1 MPKMK
6 LASVSFFLWKLI
18 FFLSFKFRFCRD
30 CLSSCENLSGS
41 STCPVCRTSFNAHQK
56 FNARDIEQ
64 QIYQSRGYCSGCNRR
79 VTLYYA
85 TINVNLEGGRGRP
98 GKGRGFELEAIFGVK
113 CPTPGPSYLVKRD
126 QIHYPSNWLEAKY
139 VSLKGATYQLFKK
152 AESIYFNKCH

>member
-30 CLSSCENLSGS
+30 CLSSCESGSGS

-85 TINVNLEGGRGRP
+85 TINVNLERGGGGSP
-98 GKGRGFELEAIFGVK
+98 GI
-113 CPTPGPSYLVKRD
+113 
-126 QIHYPSNWLEAKY
+126 
-139 VSLKGATYQLFKK
+139 
-152 AESIYFNKCH
+152 

>member
-30 CLSSCENLSGS
+30 CLSSCENASGS

-85 TINVNLEGGRGRP
+85 TIHVNLEWGEGKARQRP
-98 GKGRGFELEAIFGVK
+98 GI
-113 CPTPGPSYLVKRD
+113 
-126 QIHYPSNWLEAKY
+126 
-139 VSLKGATYQLFKK
+139 
-152 AESIYFNKCH
+152 

>member
-30 CLSSCENLSGS
+30 CLSSCENASGS
-41 STCPVCRTSFNAHQK
+41 STCPVCRTSFNARQK

-79 VTLYYA
+79 VTLCYA
-85 TINVNLEGGRGRP
+85 PINVINLDGARGGRP
-98 GKGRGFELEAIFGVK
+98 GKGQGFEL
-113 CPTPGPSYLVKRD
+113 
-126 QIHYPSNWLEAKY
+126 
-139 VSLKGATYQLFKK
+139 
-152 AESIYFNKCH
+152 

>member
-6 LASVSFFLWKLI
+6 LGTVSFFLWKLI
-18 FFLSFKFRFCRD
+18 VFLSFKFRFCRD
-30 CLSSCENLSGS
+30 CLSSCENASGS

-85 TINVNLEGGRGRP
+85 TINVNLDGGRRRP
-98 GKGRGFELEAIFGVK
+98 GKGQGFEL
-113 CPTPGPSYLVKRD
+113 
-126 QIHYPSNWLEAKY
+126 
-139 VSLKGATYQLFKK
+139 
-152 AESIYFNKCH
+152 

>member
-30 CLSSCENLSGS
+30 CLSSCENASGS

-85 TINVNLEGGRGRP
+85 TINVNLEGGEGKARQRPRIWTRSNFWRQMPYPWAIILGQKRTNSLPLQLTRGQIYLI
-98 GKGRGFELEAIFGVK
+98 KGSNI
-113 CPTPGPSYLVKRD
+113 PT
-126 QIHYPSNWLEAKY
+126 
-139 VSLKGATYQLFKK
+139 F
-152 AESIYFNKCH
+152 

>member
-30 CLSSCENLSGS
+30 CLSSCESGSGS

-85 TINVNLEGGRGRP
+85 TINVNLDGGRRRP
-98 GKGRGFELEAIFGVK
+98 GKGQGFEL
-113 CPTPGPSYLVKRD
+113 
-126 QIHYPSNWLEAKY
+126 
-139 VSLKGATYQLFKK
+139 
-152 AESIYFNKCH
+152 